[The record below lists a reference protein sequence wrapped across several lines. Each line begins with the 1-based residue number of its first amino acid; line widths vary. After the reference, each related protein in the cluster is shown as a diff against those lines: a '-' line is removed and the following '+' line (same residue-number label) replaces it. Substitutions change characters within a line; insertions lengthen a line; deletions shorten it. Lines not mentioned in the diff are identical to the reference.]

1 MRCKKGTY
9 IYTYITLG
17 SLPQSLDKIPPRNIP
32 EADVGS
38 KFVFPP
44 PSLEDDSS
52 TLEPSSN
59 PDSELELEYDDVF
72 SAQSM
77 TYIILYQ
84 I

>member
-1 MRCKKGTY
+1 M
-9 IYTYITLG
+9 YTYDIIYDLCLDLWIK
-17 SLPQSLDKIPPRNIP
+17 LPLVIFLKL
-32 EADVGS
+32 

-52 TLEPSSN
+52 TLEPSFN